1 MVHPWTNALE
11 GKRILVISPYSK
23 TIKKQYK
30 KRAKLFSNKNILPK
44 FHLITLT
51 SVNSV
56 GGETNGFK
64 TWFEALSH
72 MEKEISKIEFDIAIL
87 GCGAYGFPLA
97 AYIKRKGKKAVHLG
111 GSTQLLFGI
120 FGKRWETSHFSL
132 INKYWVRPAEDER
145 PKNYKSIEDGCYW

>member
-1 MVHPWTNALE
+1 MIL
-11 GKRILVISPYSK
+11 RIKAICKKLTTK
-23 TIKKQYK
+23 TRHIK
-30 KRAKLFSNKNILPK
+30 ADPPL
-44 FHLITLT
+44 
-51 SVNSV
+51 
-56 GGETNGFK
+56 
-64 TWFEALSH
+64 
-72 MEKEISKIEFDIAIL
+72 EKEISKIEFDIAIL